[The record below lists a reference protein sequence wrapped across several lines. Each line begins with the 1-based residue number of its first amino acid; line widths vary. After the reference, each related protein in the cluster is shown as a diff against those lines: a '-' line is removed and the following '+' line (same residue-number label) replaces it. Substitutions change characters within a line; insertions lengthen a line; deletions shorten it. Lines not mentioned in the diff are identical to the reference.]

1 MAKMKR
7 HYEEL
12 REFNEDKDLI
22 DRYYGGVKKEYEER
36 IKLLRLP
43 IIKVVEALESEVQ
56 SIYDVIGDLQKGKVT
71 ADDIP
76 KCYRDIVKDY
86 LDMESELE

>member
-12 REFNEDKDLI
+12 RELNNWDEADE
-22 DRYYGGVKKEYEER
+22 YYGGVKKEYEER

-86 LDMESELE
+86 LEIGSEVE